1 VQSMIN
7 QMLIIQLINLFNADD
22 HLLDLSRTA
31 VDQMLLVGYQK

>member
-1 VQSMIN
+1 MIN

-31 VDQMLLVGYQK
+31 VDQCYYLDTKKNV